1 MGSKQ
6 KIQKSMYGILKDS
19 AFKKNEKGNL
29 IVRGYFTS
37 DNVDMAGDVITR
49 DATERALPMYKQWGN
64 VRYLH
69 TPKPIGKVRRIGVQ
83 DGLEW
88 NEAEIEVIDPD
99 AIFQVENELL
109 TALSV
114 GILADFKDIDIDEET
129 GGFIINNYTLAE
141 ISLVDHPAN
150 YDAKLKDIVLDDEA
164 RHLALQYGL
173 DGLANHIGGKNMTK
187 KKKDATTEK
196 EEEISEA
203 EKELDL
209 SEEFQEVTSEEVVE
223 EIPEESEEKE
233 ISEEKKEL
241 SETENEVE
249 KDIENSEEE
258 IQEDIEDSE
267 DDVQEEIEDIVT
279 VEDSADTEIEKDIS
293 EEETEQENEESAQED
308 LAKAVQE
315 IRESLKA
322 IVDALELGKGS
333 EEEQETNNRD
343 ALQNELKA
351 IKEQNEQ
358 LEARLR
364 ELEESTPAE
373 RKGLVEETNLDDL
386 EENEEEKEIQEIPSL
401 KKALRAH
408 FERKLEK

>member
-1 MGSKQ
+1 MGNKQ

-29 IVRGYFTS
+29 VVKGYFTS
-37 DNVDMAGDVITR
+37 DNLDMAGDVITR

-69 TPKPIGKVRRIGVQ
+69 TPKPVGKVRRIGIQ

-114 GILADFKDIDIDEET
+114 GILVDFKDIDIDEET

-150 YDAKLKDIVLDDEA
+150 YDARLKDIVLDDEA

-173 DGLANHIGGKNMTK
+173 DGLANHIGGKNMTEK
-187 KKKDATTEK
+187 EKDVLVE
-196 EEEISEA
+196 EEEIIESPEA
-203 EKELDL
+203 EEELDL
-209 SEEFQEVTSEEVVE
+209 SDESQEVSPEEVVE
-223 EIPEESEEKE
+223 DAPEEEEEEEVE
-233 ISEEKKEL
+233 ISLEA
-241 SETENEVE
+241 
-249 KDIENSEEE
+249 EEE
-258 IQEDIEDSE
+258 IEDESEEDIEDSE
-267 DDVQEEIEDIVT
+267 EEAQEEIEDVVT
-279 VEDSADTEIEKDIS
+279 VEDSADAEIEKDIS
-293 EEETEQENEESAQED
+293 EEEEIEQEDEPSQED
-308 LAKAVQE
+308 LSKAVQE

-322 IVDALELGKGS
+322 IADALESGKGS
-333 EEEQETNNRD
+333 EEEQETDDED
-343 ALQNELKA
+343 ALQKELKA

-358 LEARLR
+358 LEARLK

-386 EENEEEKEIQEIPSL
+386 EEEEEEEEVQEIPSL

-408 FERKLEK
+408 FERKLGK